1 MLLTIETS
9 PSAEQM
15 AFNLR
20 RWNEIVADPELARLP
35 HRIETDRHGHIL
47 MSPPPAP
54 SHGKKQ
60 YRIGTLLE
68 RHLPEGIVITEC
80 PLSTSDGVKAIDVAW
95 LDPDRAEEVNS
106 AVCLT
111 AAPEIC
117 VEVVSPS
124 NTVGEIDE
132 KRALYFGAGAEEVW
146 ICELNGDVRFYSKH
160 SPETQER
167 SNLCPD
173 FPTLV

>member
-54 SHGKKQ
+54 THGKKQ

-80 PLSTSDGVKAIDVAW
+80 PFSTSDGVKAIDVAR
-95 LDPDRAEEVNS
+95 LHPYTPQS
-106 AVCLT
+106 FK
-111 AAPEIC
+111 
-117 VEVVSPS
+117 SPAFLPA
-124 NTVGEIDE
+124 
-132 KRALYFGAGAEEVW
+132 R
-146 ICELNGDVRFYSKH
+146 
-160 SPETQER
+160 PET
-167 SNLCPD
+167 
-173 FPTLV
+173 